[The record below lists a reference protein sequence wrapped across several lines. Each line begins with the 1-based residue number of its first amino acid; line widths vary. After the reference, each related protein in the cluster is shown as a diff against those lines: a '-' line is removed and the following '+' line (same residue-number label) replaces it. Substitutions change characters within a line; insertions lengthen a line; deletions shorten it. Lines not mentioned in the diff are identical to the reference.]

1 MRKFYLLS
9 VLMLVSL
16 CSVNAQV
23 YNNEWISFVSGQTY
37 SNQQYFRINIW
48 KKGIFKVTYNDLQ
61 NYGVPVNSWFSP
73 DRYQIFHDG
82 KEQFINVVDADQNSI
97 FNAGDYIEF
106 FGDKNDGTF
115 DAQIYDDP
123 SSQPNQYQSL
133 FNDTAAYFLSY
144 NLSAITNKRMI
155 VENDQN
161 FGLYP
166 TVPFLR
172 TKDVRVSDA
181 EYNIAFRDGN
191 KIADNSY
198 MLGEGWYFGKMAY
211 GGLNSFTFNTNKL
224 NVGVNPPQV
233 SIAMMGANAL
243 SHPYTVTANGTTVG
257 NYLFYGYDL
266 NKQSIAVNNAPANGQ
281 VVINLVPDDDVTN
294 PINENYINTGYVKFE
309 YDRTT
314 DFTGETFPQEIFLS
328 AQGSK
333 ATINFSNTGLTNPK
347 VYVVGNDTIRIISV
361 VNNGGNFSAVIPAY
375 TDEQKIYIINSGQ
388 AFSLSG
394 NMTIEPV
401 NRDPDPAKYARFNN
415 FLEQGMNADFLIVSN
430 KAIWTG
436 AKDYASY
443 RATKGFTPLLAD
455 VNELYDQ
462 YAWGIRKHPQA
473 IRSFADQLIDM
484 AVAPPKYLLLLGK
497 GVMITDSKSGVGYG
511 LNLVPTWGEPA
522 SDQLFTAHLNTN
534 EYKTEIA
541 TGRVSAQ
548 SDADVTAYLNK
559 LIEFENNQLQPP
571 ALWMKN
577 VLHFG
582 GGSNQDEQDIL
593 SAKLHTYAELIQD
606 TLFGGNVYTFLKNS
620 NAPIQINQSE
630 YLQALI
636 DSGCTMMTFYGH
648 AAGTSFDNSTDA
660 PENYSNKGR
669 YPIVLAQ
676 SCFVGDIFTTQK
688 LLNERFVLTPDKA
701 AIGFI
706 AVPDKGIIEELDT
719 YSSELHQQMFR
730 TSYGKGV
737 AESMKN
743 AVANIMS
750 SNAGYKNVCMSM
762 TLHGD
767 PAVKMNQF
775 ELPDYSV
782 DNSSI
787 SFEPSV
793 VTTEIDSFKVK
804 IAVTNLGENTN
815 QSMSILFSRTMP
827 DGITKRDTI
836 IQVPYVTYRDTF
848 EVKLPVDFKDGA
860 GLNTFQ
866 ITVDNY
872 NDVAELN
879 ESSNNVAT
887 TTLQITSTDIN
898 PVYPQEY
905 AIIPTSTVT
914 LKATTANLFAAPKNY
929 RFELDTSAV
938 FSSPSKISGVVANA
952 FGVVS
957 WTPNIALTDSEVY
970 YWRVANDSIMSP
982 DTAISNDF
990 QWKQSSFM
998 YKQGITGWS
1007 QADYPQFSK
1016 DNLTNM
1022 IRQDASR
1029 YFEYVSS
1036 QFALTMTHVD
1046 VRPSYEINGSNM
1058 DYGGCNFMPQIAVA
1072 VLDSVDFEHPWQTDS
1087 CIRYYGNYNYFNCNT
1102 FQGCNRPRPDKF
1114 FLFNTAV
1121 QSQTDSLISM
1131 ITNKIPDGDYLLS
1144 WTVFGVGFD
1153 TLNDLKAGFAN
1164 IGVPQYSTLTNADK
1178 YMLFMK
1184 KGDPSSVIF
1193 KKGVYP
1199 TEDLRIDYALQRDWD
1214 KGFYT
1219 STKIG
1224 PSTGWTSVHW
1234 DYASTETGFT
1244 PDSVL
1249 LDVYG
1254 INTTGQEILLMSGI
1268 TQSQK
1273 DFAISSID
1281 AAQYPY
1287 LKLKMYTED
1296 LINRTPPQ
1304 LVKWQV
1310 YFSPVPEGTL
1320 NTKYYSFASDTLQ
1333 EGEKVSFNIAFENI
1347 SSVDMDTLL
1356 VDYYLFDQN
1365 NVRRDLATV
1374 RLNRPLAAGD
1384 TVMTGISFSTRDF
1397 LGDNVLWVE
1406 ANPRHDQP
1414 EQYHFNNLAN
1424 VRFHVTRDIT
1434 NPLLDVTFDGTHI
1447 LNGDI
1452 VSARPNVTMQLLDEN
1467 KFIALNDTGNF
1478 RVTLTAPDGVVSYLH
1493 FEPVS
1498 GTTTSADLLKWIPAS
1513 LPKNSFRID
1522 YNPLLT
1528 KDGVYELDV
1537 QAKDESGNLSGALD
1551 YKIQFEVVNKSS
1563 ITEVVNYPNPF
1574 STSTRFVFVLTGSE
1588 IPDDFRI
1595 RIMTVTGKIVR
1606 EITRQEIGDIHI
1618 GRNISEY
1625 AWDGKD
1631 EFGDQLANGVY
1642 LYRVYTGINGSE
1654 IEKKETALDAYF
1666 KKGWGK
1672 MYLMR

>member
-1 MRKFYLLS
+1 MRKIYLVF
-9 VLMLVSL
+9 VLCLMAL
-16 CSVNAQV
+16 CNVNAQG

-37 SNQQYFRINIW
+37 SNQQYFRMNIW
-48 KKGIFKVTYNDLQ
+48 KKGIFRVSYNDLQ

-73 DRYQIFHDG
+73 DRYQIYHNG
-82 KEQFINVVDADQNSI
+82 KEQFINVVDVDQNSI

-106 FGDKNDGTF
+106 FGDKNDGSF
-115 DAQIYDDP
+115 DAQIYDTP
-123 SSQPNQYQSL
+123 NSQPNPYQSL

-144 NLSAITNKRMI
+144 NLSSITNKRMI

-161 FGLYP
+161 FGSYT
-166 TVPFLR
+166 TVPYLR
-172 TKDVRVSDA
+172 VKDTRVSDA

-198 MLGEGWYFGKMAY
+198 MMGEGWCFGKMSY
-211 GGLNSFTFNTNKL
+211 GGLNSFTFNATKL
-224 NVGVNPPQV
+224 NVGLNPPQL
-233 SIAMMGANAL
+233 SFDLMGANAL
-243 SHPYTVTANGTTVG
+243 SHPYTVTANAATVG

-266 NKQSIAVNNAPANGQ
+266 NKQTIPINNAPTNGQ
-281 VVINLVPDDDVTN
+281 LVVNLIPSDDLTN
-294 PINENYINTGYVKFE
+294 PINENYLNTVYVRFE

-314 DFTGETFPQEIFLS
+314 DFSGESFPQELFLS
-328 AQGSK
+328 AQGAK
-333 ATINFSNTGLTNPK
+333 VTVNFSSTGLTNPK
-347 VYVVGNDTIRIISV
+347 LYVLGSDTVRIISV
-361 VNNGGNFSAVIPAY
+361 MNVGGNFSAVIPSF
-375 TDEQKIYIINSGQ
+375 TQEQKLFIIDNNQ
-388 AFSLSG
+388 AFSFAG
-394 NMTIEPV
+394 NVTIESV

-415 FLEQGMNADFLIVSN
+415 FLEQGMNADFLIVTN
-430 KAIWTG
+430 KALWAS
-436 AKDYASY
+436 AKDYAAY
-443 RATKGFTPLLAD
+443 RTTKGYLPLLAD

-462 YAWGIRKHPQA
+462 YSWGIRKHPQS
-473 IRSFADQLIDM
+473 IRSFADQLIDL

-541 TGRVSAQ
+541 TGRVAAQ
-548 SDADVTAYLNK
+548 TDSDVTAYLNK
-559 LIEFENNQLQPP
+559 LVEFENNQNQPP
-571 ALWMKN
+571 SLWMKN

-582 GGSNQDEQDIL
+582 GGSNQDEQDVL
-593 SAKLHTYAELIQD
+593 AAKLQTYAALIED

-636 DSGCTMMTFYGH
+636 DSGCSMMTFYGH

-660 PENYSNKGR
+660 PENYSNKGK
-669 YPIVLAQ
+669 YPVVLAQ

-719 YSSELHQQMFR
+719 YSSELHQQIFR
-730 TSYGKGV
+730 SSYGKGV

-743 AVANIMS
+743 TIANVMTA
-750 SNAGYKNVCMSM
+750 NVGYKNVCMSM

-767 PAVKMNQF
+767 PAIKMNQF

-787 SFEPSV
+787 LFEPSV

-827 DGITKRDTI
+827 DGITKHDTI
-836 IQVPYVTYRDTF
+836 IQVPYVTFRDTF
-848 EVKLPVDFKDGA
+848 EVKLPVDFKEGA
-860 GLNTFQ
+860 GLNNFQ
-866 ITVDNY
+866 VTVDNY
-872 NDVAELN
+872 NEVSELN

-887 TTLQITSTDIN
+887 TKLQITSTDIN
-898 PVYPQEY
+898 PVYPEEF
-905 AIIPTSTVT
+905 AIIPSANVT
-914 LKATTANLFAAPKNY
+914 LKATTANLFATPKNY

-938 FSSPSKISGVVANA
+938 FTSSTKISGVIANA

-957 WTPNIALTDSEVY
+957 WTPNIALADSEVY
-970 YWRVANDSIMSP
+970 YWRVANDSIMNA
-982 DTAISNDF
+982 DTSISNNF
-990 QWKQSSFM
+990 QWKQSSFI

-1007 QADYPQFSK
+1007 QADYPQFGK
-1016 DNLTNM
+1016 DELTNM
-1022 IRQDASR
+1022 IRYDASR
-1029 YFEYVSS
+1029 YFEYISS
-1036 QFALTMTHVD
+1036 QFALTMTHVLT
-1046 VRPSYEINGSNM
+1046 RPSYEINGSNM
-1058 DYGGCNFMPQIAVA
+1058 DYGGCGLIPQIAIA

-1087 CIRYYGNYNYFNCNT
+1087 CIRYYGNYNYFNCST

-1114 FLFNTAV
+1114 FLFNTADPA
-1121 QSQTDSLISM
+1121 QNDSLVSM
-1131 ITNKIPDGDYLLS
+1131 ITNKIPDGNYLLS
-1144 WTVFGVGFD
+1144 WTVFSVPFD
-1153 TLNDLKAGFAN
+1153 TLSVVKNGFVN
-1164 IGVPQYSTLTNADK
+1164 IGVPQFNTLTTADK
-1178 YMLFMK
+1178 YMLFMR

-1193 KKGVYP
+1193 RKGLYP

-1224 PSTGWTSVHW
+1224 PSRNWTSIHW
-1234 DYASTETGFT
+1234 DFASTEIGFT

-1249 LDVYG
+1249 LSVYG

-1273 DFAISSID
+1273 DFAINSIN

-1287 LKLKMYTED
+1287 LKLKLYSED
-1296 LINRTPPQ
+1296 LIHRSPPQ

-1310 YFSPVPEGTL
+1310 YYDPVPEGTL

-1333 EGEKVSFNIAFENI
+1333 EGEKVTFMMAFENI

-1356 VDYYLFDQN
+1356 VDYYLFDKN
-1365 NVRRDLATV
+1365 NVRRDLGTV
-1374 RLNRPLAAGD
+1374 RLNKALAAGD
-1384 TVMTGISFSTRDF
+1384 TVMTGITFSTRDF

-1406 ANPRHDQP
+1406 ANPRNDQP

-1447 LNGDI
+1447 LNGDV
-1452 VSARPNVTMQLLDEN
+1452 VSARPFVTMQLLDEN

-1478 RVTLTAPDGVVSYLH
+1478 RVLLTDPDGLATNLH
-1493 FEPVS
+1493 FEMLA
-1498 GTTTSADLLKWIPAS
+1498 GTSTSVELLKWIPAS

-1522 YNPLLT
+1522 YNPMLT
-1528 KDGVYELDV
+1528 KDGMYELDV

-1551 YKIQFEVVNKSS
+1551 YKIQFEVVNKST

-1606 EITRQEIGDIHI
+1606 EINRQEIGDIHI

-1654 IEKKETALDAYF
+1654 IEKKETALDDYF
-1666 KKGWGK
+1666 IKGWGK